1 MNGPIQI
8 VIMEP
13 IKPLLE
19 ALFLDTEM
27 EVKHLNLEQVLV
39 EAMDT
44 LGIYILGS
52 LLNYVDTMV

>member
-1 MNGPIQI
+1 
-8 VIMEP
+8 MEP

-44 LGIYILGS
+44 LGIYILGN